1 MTKHIQKL
9 HKSSRWGWL
18 IIAYIMTK
26 PLMEADVPEFA
37 LLVMVAFIVLAYF
50 FYYWIYPKI
59 KFIKNEWVKWILVGA
74 LTIIIA
80 WFLSLATIG
89 LISRLI
95 TQEEYGKIEQNI
107 ENIAKEKGFNTKEE
121 FMEDFMLQVGLKEA
135 DMVERLKSNF
145 EKEDIASTE
154 FIEVPETAKDMQ
166 NNISVLYDFIKISEE
181 NGKLYQDFYDYAINN
196 FNEIFNAI
204 PNWEETFEED
214 TMYNFKIFPE
224 IKNVSKKLT
233 KAKVDF
239 YNAQINYYQAHI
251 DDKSDSEIEEL
262 SKEWDGKLAIFNQLD
277 QKYENILNTYMT
289 TEQQNE
295 MTEKA
300 KQLLEE

>member
-251 DDKSDSEIEEL
+251 DDKFDSDIEEL